1 MVTILQVDF
10 PLKGPF
16 GEAMAQQ
23 FEDLAKAIN
32 DEPGF
37 LWKIWTEN
45 ESEEEAGGIYAF
57 DTYDNAQ
64 QYLNMH
70 RTRLNSMGVSKVNAK
85 YFDINKGLTTITNGR
100 ID

>member
-1 MVTILQVDF
+1 
-10 PLKGPF
+10 
-16 GEAMAQQ
+16 MAQQ
-23 FEDLAKAIN
+23 FEDLAKSIN
-32 DEPGF
+32 DEPRF

-45 ESEEEAGGIYAF
+45 ESEQEAGGIYAF

-70 RTRLNSMGVSKVNAK
+70 RLNSMGVSKVNAK